1 MRTKK
6 VGIVILMNTKLP
18 KMYLNI
24 KGEQFVKEKKN
35 FKMKNELKYL
45 YAFEEISIK
54 NEEDMNDNKV

>member
-1 MRTKK
+1 
-6 VGIVILMNTKLP
+6 
-18 KMYLNI
+18 MYLNI